1 MNLILLG
8 PPGCGKGTQAT
19 YIVEKYGFVQLSTG
33 DMLREAIK
41 NNTPTG
47 QIVKDVLASGKL
59 VDNEL
64 ILQIMKDKIEETAL
78 SPGRIFDGFPRTL
91 AQAEGLNAL
100 LSKNHL
106 SVDLLIELVVD
117 QEELFERIKKRAS
130 ESDSVRD
137 DDNADVLSKRLDV
150 YNAETKPIISYYERD
165 FFVNKIDGMQ
175 DIKTVNM
182 LIDNLIESNKKH

>member
-91 AQAEGLNAL
+91 AQAEGLNEL

-106 SVDLLIELVVD
+106 SIDLLIELVVD

-137 DDNADVLSKRLDV
+137 DDNVDVLSKRLDV

-165 FFVNKIDGMQ
+165 FFVNKIDGMK

-182 LIDNLIESNKKH
+182 LIDNLIESNTKH

>member
-19 YIVEKYGFVQLSTG
+19 YLVEKYGYVQLSTG

-47 QIVKDVLASGKL
+47 KIVKDVLASGKL

-64 ILQIMKDKIEETAL
+64 ILQIMKDKIEETTA

-91 AQAEGLNAL
+91 AQAKGLNAL
-100 LSKNHL
+100 FSQNHL
-106 SVDLLIELVVD
+106 SIDLLIELVVD
-117 QEELFERIKKRAS
+117 QEELFERIQKRAS
-130 ESDSVRD
+130 ESASVRD
-137 DDNADVLSKRLDV
+137 DDNADILSKRLDV
-150 YNAETKPIISYYERD
+150 YNQETKPIISYYERD
-165 FFVNKIDGMQ
+165 YFVNKIDGMQ
-175 DIKTVNM
+175 DIKTVNT
-182 LIDNLIESNKKH
+182 LIDKLIASGTKH

>member
-33 DMLREAIK
+33 DMLRESIK

-64 ILQIMKDKIEETAL
+64 ILQIMKDKIEETT
-78 SPGRIFDGFPRTL
+78 SYPGRIFDGFPRTL
-91 AQAEGLNAL
+91 AQAEGLNEL

-106 SVDLLIELVVD
+106 SIDLLIELVVD

-165 FFVNKIDGMQ
+165 FFVNKIDGMK

-182 LIDNLIESNKKH
+182 LIDNLIESNTKH

>member
-64 ILQIMKDKIEETAL
+64 ILQIMKDKIEETTS

-91 AQAEGLNAL
+91 AQAEGLNEL

-106 SVDLLIELVVD
+106 SIDLLIELVVD

-175 DIKTVNM
+175 GYQDR
-182 LIDNLIESNKKH
+182 EYAY

>member
-59 VDNEL
+59 VDNDL
-64 ILQIMKDKIEETAL
+64 ILQIMKDKIEETAS

-91 AQAEGLNAL
+91 AQAEGLNEL

-106 SVDLLIELVVD
+106 SIDLLIELVVD

-137 DDNADVLSKRLDV
+137 DDNADVLTKRLDV
-150 YNAETKPIISYYERD
+150 YNSETKPIISYYERD
-165 FFVNKIDGMQ
+165 FFINKIDGMQ

-182 LIDNLIESNKKH
+182 LIDNLIESNTKH

>member
-59 VDNEL
+59 VDNDL
-64 ILQIMKDKIEETAL
+64 ILQIMKDKIEETAS

-91 AQAEGLNAL
+91 AQAEGLNEL

-106 SVDLLIELVVD
+106 SIDLLIELVVD

-130 ESDSVRD
+130 ESHSVRD
-137 DDNADVLSKRLDV
+137 DDNADVLTKRLDV

-165 FFVNKIDGMQ
+165 FFINKIDGMQ
-175 DIKTVNM
+175 DIETVNM
-182 LIDNLIESNKKH
+182 LIDNLIESKTKH

>member
-64 ILQIMKDKIEETAL
+64 ILQIMKDKIEETVL

-106 SVDLLIELVVD
+106 SIDLLIELVVD

-150 YNAETKPIISYYERD
+150 YNAETKPIISYYERN
-165 FFVNKIDGMQ
+165 FFINKIDGMQ

-182 LIDNLIESNKKH
+182 LIDNLIESNTKH

>member
-182 LIDNLIESNKKH
+182 LIDNLIESNTKH

>member
-182 LIDNLIESNKKH
+182 LIDNLIESNKKQ